1 MRNHAKKESLAHTEV
16 NYAHILYPPQD
27 VEMPENPKPKLN
39 DITLIGLK

>member
-16 NYAHILYPPQD
+16 NYAHILYPQD
-27 VEMPENPKPKLN
+27 VEMPEKPKPKLN